1 VWPGGPSWDQCSAV
15 RFNKA
20 ECKVLNLGRD
30 NVRYEYRW
38 EKNSLRAAL
47 QRRTWGSWCT
57 KSWTRA
63 AVCAHSPEGHQRPG
77 LHPQRAGSGQGGDC
91 PPLLCPREAPS
102 AVLRPGL
109 GPPAQERRGAVGAG
123 PEEATRTLRGCST
136 SPAKTD
142 RGAGG
147 VQPGEEKAA
156 GRPHC
161 GLPVHRGRQ
170 TLYTV

>member
-1 VWPGGPSWDQCSAV
+1 M
-15 RFNKA
+15 
-20 ECKVLNLGRD
+20 
-30 NVRYEYRW
+30 
-38 EKNSLRAAL
+38 RAAL

-142 RGAGG
+142 RGAGLAL
-147 VQPGEEKAA
+147 VPRLAVFPVVCVMAFSSLALQ
-156 GRPHC
+156 RCRRRLWC
-161 GLPVHRGRQ
+161 GLAWEVHHFCFLLWESVRK
-170 TLYTV
+170 TETNKF